1 MKITDQH
8 HLAPLLAELAP
19 TEAGQPA
26 VGRRVDD
33 EPDYAWLD
41 EEMMK
46 VGSLRHA
53 EVDWPGAEKRAV
65 HLLGELG
72 KDLKVLGHLLHC
84 LQQDGDAVRFALS
97 LQLLRGTL
105 NGWWNDAWPFQG
117 SQGARGRNRL
127 FAQFSQRANK
137 LAGTLDF
144 TGAAEAERQA
154 CQQACDAL
162 IEAAKTRELSLDD
175 LNELRRTL
183 NNTQPHTPSASSSSD
198 KPAGTQDNDG
208 ATASVIDTAKA
219 PEVRLESG
227 NERANRQALLKMA
240 DFLNDQSLGEP
251 LGYRLRRHAVWH
263 GIHALPGSR
272 DGRRTELAPVSA
284 DRAADY
290 RERLARGAD
299 STLWQ
304 RIEASL
310 AVGPYWL
317 EGHRLSA
324 EVANALGHPRC
335 AQAIR
340 EETARF
346 VARLPG
352 IEALSFN
359 DATPFVDVATG
370 EWLDNALTGS
380 DVAAGDNTGE
390 PWQAGLEEARELLAE
405 QGLQAGLGVLDAG
418 LAQARSPRDHAYWR
432 LASAELLGEAGLA
445 ALAQQH
451 YQALYRGLT
460 DIDLA
465 HWEPALLAR
474 LEASLKT

>member
-1 MKITDQH
+1 MKITAQP

-19 TEAGQPA
+19 AEAGQPA
-26 VGRRVDD
+26 VGRCIDD

-65 HLLGELG
+65 RLLGESG

-97 LQLLRGTL
+97 LQLLSGAL

-117 SQGARGRNRL
+117 LRGAGARTRV
-127 FAQFSQRANK
+127 FAQICQRASK
-137 LAGTLDF
+137 LATTLDF
-144 TGAAEAERQA
+144 SGGAEAERQA
-154 CQQACDAL
+154 CQQACDATL
-162 IEAAKTRELSLDD
+162 DAAEARELPLDE
-175 LNELRRTL
+175 LEALRRTL
-183 NNTQPHTPSASSSSD
+183 DDAPSRTS
-198 KPAGTQDNDG
+198 PAGDASDRPATTQDNDS
-208 ATASVIDTAKA
+208 ATASVVDTAKV

-227 NERANRQALLKMA
+227 NERGNRQALLKMA
-240 DFLNDQSLGEP
+240 DFLNDQAPGEP
-251 LGYRLRRHAVWH
+251 LGYRLRRHAIWH
-263 GIHALPGSR
+263 GIHAPPASR
-272 DGRRTELAPVSA
+272 DGQRTELAPVSA

-299 STLWQ
+299 AVLWR

-324 EVANALGHPRC
+324 EAADALGHPRC

-359 DATPFVDVATG
+359 DGTPFVDGVTG
-370 EWLDNALTGS
+370 AWLDNAPVGG
-380 DVAAGDNTGE
+380 AGAMRDGNGE
-390 PWQAGLEEARELLAE
+390 PWQAGLEEAREILAE
-405 QGLQAGLGVLDAG
+405 QGLQGALGVLDAG
-418 LAQARSPRDHAYWR
+418 LARARSPREHAYWR
-432 LASAELLGEAGLA
+432 LASAELLGEAGLG

-451 YQALYRGLT
+451 YQTLHHGLA

-474 LEASLKT
+474 LEASIKT

>member
-1 MKITDQH
+1 MRITAQH

-26 VGRRVDD
+26 VGARIDD

-53 EVDWPGAEKRAV
+53 EVDWPGAETRAMR
-65 HLLGELG
+65 LLGESG
-72 KDLKVLGHLLHC
+72 KDLKVLGYLLHC
-84 LQQDGDAVRFALS
+84 LQQDGDAVRFMLS
-97 LQLLRGTL
+97 LQLLGGTL

-117 SQGARGRNRL
+117 SQGARARNRL
-127 FAQFSQRANK
+127 FAQFTQRAGK

-144 TGAAEAERQA
+144 TGGAEAERQA
-154 CQQACDAL
+154 CQQACDAV
-162 IEAAKTRELSLDD
+162 IDAARARELPLDD
-175 LNELRRTL
+175 LENLRRTL
-183 NNTQPHTPSASSSSD
+183 DSAPSRTSIASPSSNDSAD
-198 KPAGTQDNDG
+198 IQDNDDI
-208 ATASVIDTAKA
+208 IDTAKV

-227 NERANRQALLKMA
+227 NERGNRQALLKMA
-240 DFLNDQSLGEP
+240 DFLNDQAPDDP
-251 LGYRLRRHAVWH
+251 LGYRLRRYGIWH

-272 DGRRTELAPVSA
+272 DGQRTELVPVSA
-284 DRAADY
+284 DRTADY
-290 RERLARGAD
+290 RERLARGTDAA
-299 STLWQ
+299 LWQ
-304 RIEASL
+304 RIETSL

-324 EVANALGHPRC
+324 EAASTLGHPRC

-346 VARLPG
+346 VSRLPG
-352 IEALSFN
+352 IETLSFN
-359 DATPFVDVATG
+359 DGTPFLDAATR
-370 EWLDNALTGS
+370 EWLDSAPINSGIATGDGS
-380 DVAAGDNTGE
+380 GE
-390 PWQAGLEEARELLAE
+390 PWQAGLEEARERLAD
-405 QGLQAGLGVLDAG
+405 QGLQGALGVLDAG

-432 LASAELLGEAGLA
+432 LASAELLNEAGLG

-451 YQALYRGLT
+451 YQALHHGLA

-474 LEASLKT
+474 LEASIKT